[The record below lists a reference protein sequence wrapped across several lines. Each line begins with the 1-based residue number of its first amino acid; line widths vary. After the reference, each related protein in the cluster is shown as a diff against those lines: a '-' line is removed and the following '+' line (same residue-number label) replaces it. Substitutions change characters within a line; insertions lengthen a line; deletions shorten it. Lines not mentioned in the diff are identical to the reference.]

1 MCDVTWQRQ
10 PNLVLAFHISDKSPG
25 ACVCTDR
32 EIEIKTTH
40 YVFSCKWELHW
51 GTGEARD
58 TWKDTQTVQRTNFE
72 AAQQRCCDR
81 TGRRGAPMTQVNYPW
96 DRGGNTCPR
105 SSLTGL
111 GNKCPQHSTKESNW
125 AAAGLWQAESCSC
138 KVSVSVRLHQK
149 KGGLKETKQS
159 VSASVSGHVSSC
171 DRCFG
176 TQAVVLYHT

>member
-1 MCDVTWQRQ
+1 MYFLANGSFIGARVRPGTLERIPKQCSEPISRQHNNDAVTGQ
-10 PNLVLAFHISDKSPG
+10 
-25 ACVCTDR
+25 
-32 EIEIKTTH
+32 
-40 YVFSCKWELHW
+40 
-51 GTGEARD
+51 GE
-58 TWKDTQTVQRTNFE
+58 
-72 AAQQRCCDR
+72 
-81 TGRRGAPMTQVNYPW
+81 GGAPMTQVNYPW

-149 KGGLKETKQS
+149 KGGGLKETKQS